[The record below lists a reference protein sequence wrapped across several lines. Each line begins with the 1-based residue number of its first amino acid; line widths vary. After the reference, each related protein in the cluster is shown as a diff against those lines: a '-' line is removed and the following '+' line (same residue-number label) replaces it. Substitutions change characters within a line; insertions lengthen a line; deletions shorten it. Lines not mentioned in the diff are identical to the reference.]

1 MCPCCLGKQ
10 QASLPAEARLGAS
23 GQDSEEKEKEN
34 MGVSGDDLSGAG
46 APELSFPR
54 SALLRLR
61 VDAKEWGTLAAVADH
76 NAHGEDEGDGDG
88 AGEDEGT
95 NEESSLEQHLTTMP
109 SGASARTSGW
119 TARIREQAKLLLSS
133 DRNLFASETG
143 NYRTFISSLH
153 KASMDTKSDLLV
165 GLPPSPPLSC

>member
-1 MCPCCLGKQ
+1 
-10 QASLPAEARLGAS
+10 
-23 GQDSEEKEKEN
+23 
-34 MGVSGDDLSGAG
+34 MGLSGDDQSGAS
-46 APELSFPR
+46 APEMSFPR
-54 SALLRLR
+54 STLLRLR
-61 VDAKEWGTLAAVADH
+61 VDAKEWETLAAVADH
-76 NAHGEDEGDGDG
+76 NAHGEDEGDGGDGDG

-95 NEESSLEQHLTTMP
+95 NEECSLEQHLTTMP

-119 TARIREQAKLLLSS
+119 TARTREQAKLLLSS

-143 NYRTFISSLH
+143 SYRTFISSLH